1 MDELKLKIHTKVMR
15 GLIASLVTKLIRS
28 KLGYDVD
35 IKLNDL
41 DVVVVNGKA
50 RIHTDV
56 ELEVDNDELLNII
69 KSVG

>member
-1 MDELKLKIHTKVMR
+1 MDELKLKIHTKLMR